1 MDAPVII
8 IGGGP
13 VGLATALDLG
23 RRGVR
28 SIVVER
34 DASTG
39 AELLAKAGT
48 LNERTMEICRFWGI
62 ADAVAKCGFP
72 DDVNLDSLYC
82 TSLDGFFIGNDA
94 RPSTNE
100 RVPPPGALEM
110 LRKCPQ
116 FQFDPILARAV
127 MATGMTEIL
136 YGHSFERFEQ
146 DEANVTVHVTSATR
160 ESIQHPS
167 VIASEAKQSR
177 LSTADS
183 GLPRR
188 FAPRNDEPTKSQ
200 RVLRGQYLVACDG
213 AGSRIRRS
221 LGIDFPGQML
231 SYSVSA
237 MVRADLA
244 DSKFGVR
251 NRFMFLDTGGTW
263 SNLTSVD
270 GTTLWRFT
278 LVGSEE
284 KLDPKVHDISLD
296 VARAFGPDIPF
307 ELLRVFPWRRSQCTI
322 GRYREGRVFFAGD
335 AAHTTSPTGGHGLNT
350 GIGDALS
357 LGWMLHAVLSGQGGE
372 GLLDAYGAERRPVAI
387 RNGTFSTSNFAKWIG
402 ATDFSRVMEEGAE
415 GDAARAIVGQKM
427 SEALNEEWTSTGVG
441 LGYRFE
447 GSPLII
453 PDGTPEPP
461 DPVETYAQ
469 TARSGHRAPH
479 AWLSAKTSGG
489 RSTIDLFGN
498 GFVLLRFDPSIDVS
512 AIEAAAGSVV
522 LTLVDIADPAIAAL
536 YERKLVLVRPDAHV
550 CWRGDAVPD
559 DTASLMATV
568 SGFSEGQK
576 R

>member
-1 MDAPVII
+1 MTMDAPVII

-62 ADAVAKCGFP
+62 AEDVANCGFP

-82 TSLDGFFIGNDA
+82 TALDGLFIGNDA

-127 MATGMTEIL
+127 AATGMVELL

-146 DEANVTVHVTSATR
+146 DDEGVTVQVTSLETG
-160 ESIQHPS
+160 E
-167 VIASEAKQSR
+167 
-177 LSTADS
+177 
-183 GLPRR
+183 
-188 FAPRNDEPTKSQ
+188 TKT
-200 RVLRGQYLVACDG
+200 LNGQYLVACDG

-221 LGIDFPGQML
+221 LGIGFPGSML

-237 MVRADLA
+237 MVRADLEHT
-244 DSKFGVR
+244 KFGIR

-263 SNLTSVD
+263 ANLTSVD

-284 KLDPKVHDISLD
+284 KLDPAVHDISLD
-296 VARAFGPDIPF
+296 VARAFGPNIPF

-322 GRYREGRVFFAGD
+322 QRYREGRVFFAGD

-372 GLLDAYGAERRPVAI
+372 GLLAAYEAERKPIAI
-387 RNGTFSTSNFAKWIG
+387 RNGTFSTSNFASWIG
-402 ATDFSRVMEEGAE
+402 ATDFSRVLEEGAE
-415 GDAARAIVGQKM
+415 GDAARADVGAVM
-427 SEALNEEWTSTGVG
+427 SEALNQEWTSTGVG

-461 DPVETYAQ
+461 DPVETYEQ
-469 TARSGHRAPH
+469 TARPGHRAPH
-479 AWLSAKTSGG
+479 AWLGAGK
-489 RSTIDLFGN
+489 STIDLFGH
-498 GFVLLRFDPSIDVS
+498 GFVLMRFDQSIDV
-512 AIEAAAGSVV
+512 APMIAAAGSVSLQV
-522 LTLVDIADPAIAAL
+522 VDIADPAIAAL
-536 YERKLVLVRPDAHV
+536 YERTLVLVRPDAHV
-550 CWRGDAVPD
+550 CWRGDALPND
-559 DTASLMATV
+559 CAQLIATV
-568 SGFSEGQK
+568 AGFT
-576 R
+576 

>member
-8 IGGGP
+8 VGGGP

-28 SIVVER
+28 SIIVER

-62 ADAVAKCGFP
+62 AEDVAHCGFP

-82 TSLDGFFIGNDA
+82 TTLDGLFIGNDA
-94 RPSTNE
+94 RPCTNE

-127 MATGMTEIL
+127 AATGMTETL
-136 YGHSFERFEQ
+136 YSHRFDALEQ
-146 DEANVTVHVTSATR
+146 DKAGVTVHLSSAAGARQIT
-160 ESIQHPS
+160 
-167 VIASEAKQSR
+167 
-177 LSTADS
+177 
-183 GLPRR
+183 
-188 FAPRNDEPTKSQ
+188 
-200 RVLRGQYLVACDG
+200 GQYLVACDG

-221 LGIDFPGQML
+221 LGIGFPGAML

-237 MVRADLA
+237 MVRADLSQ
-244 DSKFGVR
+244 SKFGIR
-251 NRFMFLDTGGTW
+251 NRYMFLDTGGTW
-263 SNLTSVD
+263 ANLTSVD

-284 KLDPKVHDISLD
+284 KLDPAVHDISLD
-296 VARAFGPDIPF
+296 VARAFGPNIPF

-322 GRYREGRVFFAGD
+322 ERYREGRIFFAGD

-372 GLLDAYGAERRPVAI
+372 GLLDAYEAERKPVAI
-387 RNGTFSTSNFAKWIG
+387 RNGTFSTSNFASWIG
-402 ATDFSRVMEEGAE
+402 ATDFSRVLDDGAE
-415 GDAARAIVGQKM
+415 GDEARAKIGAVM
-427 SEALNEEWTSTGVG
+427 SEALNQEWTSTGVG

-447 GSPLII
+447 GSPLIV

-461 DPVETYAQ
+461 DTVETYTQ
-469 TARSGHRAPH
+469 TARPGHRAPH
-479 AWLSAKTSGG
+479 AWLSVG
-489 RSTIDLFGN
+489 RSTIDLFGH
-498 GFVLLRFDPSIDVS
+498 GFVLLRFDPTLDV
-512 AIEAAAGSVV
+512 APLLGAAGAVA
-522 LTLVDIADPAIAAL
+522 LKLIDISDPAIAAL

-550 CWRGDAVPD
+550 CWRGDDLPLDCAALIAAV
-559 DTASLMATV
+559 A
-568 SGFSEGQK
+568 GFGK
-576 R
+576 L

>member
-1 MDAPVII
+1 MTMDAPVII

-13 VGLATALDLG
+13 VGLAIALDLG

-28 SIVVER
+28 SLVVER

-62 ADAVAKCGFP
+62 ADAVANCGFP
-72 DDVNLDSLYC
+72 DDVNLDTLYC
-82 TSLDGFFIGNDA
+82 TSLDGLLIGNDP
-94 RPSTNE
+94 RPSTRE

-127 MATGMTEIL
+127 AETGKTELL
-136 YGHSFERFEQ
+136 YGHQFDRLEQ
-146 DEANVTVHVTSATR
+146 DSAGVTAHVSAVEGGAIRT
-160 ESIQHPS
+160 
-167 VIASEAKQSR
+167 
-177 LSTADS
+177 
-183 GLPRR
+183 
-188 FAPRNDEPTKSQ
+188 
-200 RVLRGQYLVACDG
+200 LRGQYLIACDG

-221 LGIDFPGQML
+221 LDIGFPGAML

-244 DSKFGVR
+244 GTQFGPR
-251 NRFMFLDTGGTW
+251 NRFMFIDTGGTW

-270 GTTLWRFT
+270 GKDLWRFT
-278 LVGSEE
+278 LVGSED
-284 KLDPKVHDISLD
+284 KLDPAVHDISLD
-296 VARAFGPDIPF
+296 VARAFGPHIPF

-322 GRYREGRVFFAGD
+322 ERYREGRVFFAGD

-350 GIGDALS
+350 GIGDALA

-372 GLLDAYGAERRPVAI
+372 ALLDAYGAERRPVAI
-387 RNGTFSTSNFAKWIG
+387 RNGTFSTSNFAVWVGG
-402 ATDFSRVMEEGAE
+402 ADFSRVLDEGAT
-415 GDAARAIVGQKM
+415 GDAARVEIGEQM
-427 SEALNEEWTSTGVG
+427 SEALNQEWTSTGVG

-447 GSPLII
+447 GSPLIV

-461 DPVETYAQ
+461 DPVETYCQ
-469 TARSGHRAPH
+469 TARPGHRAPH
-479 AWLSAKTSGG
+479 AWLDDG
-489 RSTIDLFGN
+489 RSMIDLFGH
-498 GFVLLRFDPSIDVS
+498 GFVLLRFDPAVD
-512 AIEAAAGSVV
+512 AAALLAAAQLRGVP
-522 LTLVDIADPAIAAL
+522 LQQIDIVDPEIAEL

-550 CWRGDAVPD
+550 CWRSDDLPSDA
-559 DTASLMATV
+559 AQLIATV
-568 SGFSEGQK
+568 AGFA
-576 R
+576 

>member
-1 MDAPVII
+1 MNLEAPVII

-28 SIVVER
+28 CIVVER

-62 ADAVAKCGFP
+62 AEYIANCGFP

-82 TSLDGFFIGNDA
+82 TSLDGHFIGNDA
-94 RPSTNE
+94 RPCTND
-100 RVPPPGALEM
+100 RVPPEGALEM

-136 YGHSFERFEQ
+136 YGHSFEDLEQ
-146 DEANVTVHVTSATR
+146 DTSGVTVHVSSATG
-160 ESIQHPS
+160 
-167 VIASEAKQSR
+167 A
-177 LSTADS
+177 
-183 GLPRR
+183 
-188 FAPRNDEPTKSQ
+188 
-200 RVLRGQYLVACDG
+200 RVLKGKYLVACDG
-213 AGSRIRRS
+213 AGSRIRRG
-221 LGIDFPGQML
+221 LDIDFPGQML

-244 DSKFGVR
+244 DSKFGIR
-251 NRFMFLDTGGTW
+251 NRYMFLDTKGTW
-263 SNLTSVD
+263 ANLTSVD

-284 KLDPKVHDISLD
+284 KLDPKVHDISVD

-322 GRYREGRVFFAGD
+322 ERYREGRVFFAGD

-350 GIGDALS
+350 GIGDALA

-372 GLLDAYGAERRPVAI
+372 GLLDAYEAERKPIAI
-387 RNGTFSTSNFAKWIG
+387 RNGTFSTSNFANWLG
-402 ATDFSRVMEEGAE
+402 AADFSKVMDKGTEA
-415 GDAARAIVGQKM
+415 DAARAEVGARM
-427 SEALNEEWTSTGVG
+427 SEALNQEWTSTGVG

-461 DPVETYAQ
+461 DTVETYTQ
-469 TARSGHRAPH
+469 TARPGHRAPH
-479 AWLSAKTSGG
+479 AWLSDGQ
-489 RSTIDLFGN
+489 STIDLFGH
-498 GFVLLRFDPSIDVS
+498 GFVLLRFDPTVEVEPLI
-512 AIEAAAGSVV
+512 AAAGPVA
-522 LTLVDIADPAIAAL
+522 LKLMDIAGPAIAAL

-550 CWRGDAVPD
+550 CWRGDILPD
-559 DTASLMATV
+559 DPAALIATV
-568 SGFSEGQK
+568 AGFDKGNLT
-576 R
+576 

>member
-1 MDAPVII
+1 MEAPVII

-62 ADAVAKCGFP
+62 ADAVAHCGFP

-82 TSLDGFFIGNDA
+82 TSLDGLFIGNDA
-94 RPSTNE
+94 RPCTNE

-127 MATGMTEIL
+127 AATGMVELL
-136 YGHSFERFEQ
+136 YGHNFERFEQ
-146 DEANVTVHVTSATR
+146 DDGGVAVHVSSTS
-160 ESIQHPS
+160 ESILLPS

-177 LSTADS
+177 PSTADS

-188 FAPRNDEPTKSQ
+188 FAPRNHEPTKSL
-200 RVLRGQYLVACDG
+200 RVLWGQYLVACDG

-221 LGIDFPGQML
+221 LGIEFPGAML

-237 MVRADLA
+237 MVRADLS

-263 SNLTSVD
+263 ANLTSVD

-284 KLDPKVHDISLD
+284 KLDPAVHDISHD

-322 GRYREGRVFFAGD
+322 QRYCEGRVFFAGD

-372 GLLDAYGAERRPVAI
+372 GLLDAYEAERKPVAI
-387 RNGTFSTSNFAKWIG
+387 RNGTFSSSNFASWIG
-402 ATDFSRVMEEGAE
+402 ATDFSRVMDEGAE
-415 GDAARAIVGQKM
+415 GDAARADVGAVM
-427 SEALNEEWTSTGVG
+427 SEALNQEWTSTGVG

-461 DPVETYAQ
+461 DPVETYEQ
-469 TARSGHRAPH
+469 TARPGHRAPH
-479 AWLSAKTSGG
+479 AWISDGQ
-489 RSTIDLFGN
+489 STIDLFGH
-498 GFVLLRFDPSIDVS
+498 GFVLLRFDPEIDV
-512 AIEAAAGSVV
+512 APMIGAAGSVS
-522 LTLVDIADPAIAAL
+522 LKLIDIADPKIAAL
-536 YERKLVLVRPDAHV
+536 YERPLVLVRPDAHV
-550 CWRGDAVPD
+550 CWRGDALPND
-559 DTASLMATV
+559 CGQLIATV
-568 SGFSEGQK
+568 AGFV
-576 R
+576 

>member
-1 MDAPVII
+1 MTFDVPVII

-28 SIVVER
+28 SIVIER

-62 ADAVAKCGFP
+62 ADAVANCGFP

-82 TSLDGFFIGNDA
+82 TALDGLFIGNDA
-94 RPSTNE
+94 RPCTNE

-127 MATGMTEIL
+127 AATGMVEML

-146 DEANVTVHVTSATR
+146 NDEGVTVQVTSLETG
-160 ESIQHPS
+160 E
-167 VIASEAKQSR
+167 
-177 LSTADS
+177 
-183 GLPRR
+183 
-188 FAPRNDEPTKSQ
+188 TKT
-200 RVLRGQYLVACDG
+200 LNGQYLVACDG

-221 LGIDFPGQML
+221 LGIEFPGTML

-237 MVRADLA
+237 MVRADLSQ
-244 DSKFGVR
+244 SKFGVR

-263 SNLTSVD
+263 ANLTSVD

-284 KLDPKVHDISLD
+284 KLDPAVHDISHD

-322 GRYREGRVFFAGD
+322 QRYREGRVFFAGD

-372 GLLDAYGAERRPVAI
+372 GLLAAYEAERKPIAI
-387 RNGTFSTSNFAKWIG
+387 RNGTFSTSNFASWIG
-402 ATDFSRVMEEGAE
+402 ATDFSRVMDEGAE
-415 GDAARAIVGQKM
+415 GDAARADVGAVM
-427 SEALNEEWTSTGVG
+427 SEALNQEWTSTGVG

-447 GSPLII
+447 GSPLIV

-461 DPVETYAQ
+461 DPVETYEQ
-469 TARSGHRAPH
+469 TARPGHRAPH
-479 AWLSAKTSGG
+479 AWLDDGK
-489 RSTIDLFGN
+489 STIDLFGH
-498 GFVLLRFDPSIDVS
+498 GFVLLRFDPAIDVTPIVS
-512 AIEAAAGSVV
+512 AAGSVSLQV
-522 LTLVDIADPAIAAL
+522 VDIADPAIAAL
-536 YERKLVLVRPDAHV
+536 YERKLVLVRPDAHL
-550 CWRGDAVPD
+550 CWRGDALPND
-559 DTASLMATV
+559 CAQLIATV
-568 SGFSEGQK
+568 AGFT
-576 R
+576 

>member
-1 MDAPVII
+1 MTHDAPVII
-8 IGGGP
+8 VGGGP

-28 SIVVER
+28 SILVER

-62 ADAVAKCGFP
+62 ADAVAHCGFP

-82 TSLDGFFIGNDA
+82 TALDGLFIGNDA

-116 FQFDPILARAV
+116 FQFDPILAKACT
-127 MATGMTEIL
+127 ATGMVEML
-136 YGHSFERFEQ
+136 YGHSFERLEQ
-146 DEANVTVHVTSATR
+146 DDGGVSVYVTDTS
-160 ESIQHPS
+160 ESMQHS
-167 VIASEAKQSR
+167 AVIASEAQQSR
-177 LSTADS
+177 QSAADS
-183 GLPRR
+183 GLPLR
-188 FAPRNDEPTKSQ
+188 FAPRNDELSKNIE
-200 RVLRGQYLVACDG
+200 VLRGQYLVACDG

-221 LGIDFPGQML
+221 LGVGFPGTML

-237 MVRADLA
+237 MVRADLSK
-244 DSKFGVR
+244 SKFGVR
-251 NRFMFLDTGGTW
+251 NRYMFLDTGGTW

-270 GTTLWRFT
+270 GRELWRFT

-284 KLDPKVHDISLD
+284 KLDPAVHDISLD

-322 GRYREGRVFFAGD
+322 ERYREGRILFAGD

-372 GLLDAYGAERRPVAI
+372 GLLDAYEAERRPVAI
-387 RNGTFSTSNFAKWIG
+387 RNGTFSTSNFASWIG
-402 ATDFSRVMEEGAE
+402 ATDFSRVLEEGAE
-415 GDAARAIVGQKM
+415 GDAARKVIGERM
-427 SEALNEEWTSTGVG
+427 SAALNQEWTSTGVG
-441 LGYRFE
+441 LGYRYE

-453 PDGTPEPP
+453 PDGTREPP
-461 DPVETYAQ
+461 DPVETYTQ
-469 TARSGHRAPH
+469 TARPGHRAPH
-479 AWLSAKTSGG
+479 AWLGEG
-489 RSTIDLFGN
+489 QSTIDLFGH
-498 GFVLLRFDPSIDVS
+498 GFVLLRFDPAIDV
-512 AIEAAAGSVV
+512 APLIGAAGRVA
-522 LTLVDIADPAIAAL
+522 LKIVDISDPEIAAL

-550 CWRGDAVPD
+550 CWRADALPTD
-559 DTASLMATV
+559 PNHLIATV
-568 SGFSEGQK
+568 AGFT
-576 R
+576 

>member
-1 MDAPVII
+1 MNMDAPVII

-62 ADAVAKCGFP
+62 ADAVANCGFP

-82 TSLDGFFIGNDA
+82 TALDGLFIGNDA

-116 FQFDPILARAV
+116 FQFDPILADAC
-127 MATGMTEIL
+127 AGTGMVEML
-136 YGHSFERFEQ
+136 YGHSFDRLEQ
-146 DEANVTVHVTSATR
+146 DDAGVTVTVSSAVG
-160 ESIQHPS
+160 E
-167 VIASEAKQSR
+167 
-177 LSTADS
+177 
-183 GLPRR
+183 
-188 FAPRNDEPTKSQ
+188 
-200 RVLRGQYLVACDG
+200 RVLRGRYLVACDG

-221 LGIDFPGQML
+221 LGIAFPGAML

-237 MVRADLA
+237 MVRADLSQ
-244 DSKFGVR
+244 SKFGVR
-251 NRFMFLDTGGTW
+251 NRFMFLDTSGTW

-270 GTTLWRFT
+270 GRELWRFT

-284 KLDPKVHDISLD
+284 KLDPAVHDISLD

-322 GRYREGRVFFAGD
+322 ERYREGRIFFAGD

-372 GLLDAYGAERRPVAI
+372 GLLDAYEAERRPVAI
-387 RNGTFSTSNFAKWIG
+387 RNGTFSSSNFASWIG
-402 ATDFSRVMEEGAE
+402 ATDFSRVMQAGPE
-415 GDAARAIVGQKM
+415 GDAERKAIGERM
-427 SEALNEEWTSTGVG
+427 SEALNQEWTSTGVG

-447 GSPLII
+447 GSPLIV

-461 DPVETYAQ
+461 DPVETYEQ
-469 TARSGHRAPH
+469 TARPGHRAPH
-479 AWLSAKTSGG
+479 AWLSAGQ
-489 RSTIDLFGN
+489 STIDLFGH
-498 GFVLLRFDPSIDVS
+498 GFVLLRFDPAIDD
-512 AIEAAAGSVV
+512 APITAPAAARTVS
-522 LTLVDIADPAIAAL
+522 LKTIDIADPAIAAL

-550 CWRGDAVPD
+550 CWRADALPANPD
-559 DTASLMATV
+559 QLIATV
-568 SGFSEGQK
+568 AGFNRGYNL
-576 R
+576 

>member
-1 MDAPVII
+1 MSMDAPVII

-28 SIVVER
+28 SVVVER

-62 ADAVAKCGFP
+62 AEDVANCGFP

-82 TSLDGFFIGNDA
+82 TSLDGYFIGNDA
-94 RPSTNE
+94 RPCTND
-100 RVPPPGALEM
+100 RVPPEGALEM

-146 DEANVTVHVTSATR
+146 DEAGVTAYVS
-160 ESIQHPS
+160 
-167 VIASEAKQSR
+167 
-177 LSTADS
+177 S
-183 GLPRR
+183 GGEERAL
-188 FAPRNDEPTKSQ
+188 A
-200 RVLRGQYLVACDG
+200 GQYLVACDG
-213 AGSRIRRS
+213 AGRRIRRALS
-221 LGIDFPGQML
+221 LGFPGEML

-237 MVRADLA
+237 MVRADLT
-244 DSKFGVR
+244 DSKFGIR
-251 NRFMFLDTGGTW
+251 NRYMFLDTKGTW
-263 SNLTSVD
+263 ANLTSVD
-270 GTTLWRFT
+270 GIDLWRFT

-284 KLDPKVHDISLD
+284 KLDPKVHDISVD
-296 VARAFGPDIPF
+296 VARAFGPDISF

-322 GRYREGRVFFAGD
+322 ERYREGRVFFAGD

-357 LGWMLHAVLSGQGGE
+357 LGWMLHAVLSGQGGAA
-372 GLLDAYGAERRPVAI
+372 LLDAYEAERKPIAI
-387 RNGTFSTSNFAKWIG
+387 RNGTFSTSNFANWLG
-402 ATDFSRVMEEGAE
+402 AADFSKVMDDGADA
-415 GDAARAIVGQKM
+415 DAARAEVGVRM
-427 SEALNEEWTSTGVG
+427 SEALNQEWTSTGVG

-461 DPVETYAQ
+461 DTVETYTQ
-469 TARSGHRAPH
+469 TARPGHRAPH
-479 AWLSAKTSGG
+479 AWLGKG
-489 RSTIDLFGN
+489 RSTIDLFGQ
-498 GFVLLRFDPSIDVS
+498 GFVLLRFDPAVEVESLI
-512 AIEAAAGSVV
+512 AAAGSVV
-522 LTLVDIADPAIAAL
+522 LTLVDITDPAIAAL

-550 CWRGDAVPD
+550 CWRGDALPD
-559 DTASLMATV
+559 DLARLIATV
-568 SGFSEGQK
+568 AGFDKGSLK
-576 R
+576 